1 MALGIEDLAVGHW
14 TDPVGLTGCTVV
26 VPPPGNMAAAAV
38 RGGGPGTR
46 ETDLLQ
52 PQAHVEGVS
61 AVLLTGGS
69 AFGLAA
75 AQGVVAWCER
85 RGLGYGRFG
94 RPIPIVPAA
103 VLFDL
108 AVGDWEARPGPAEG
122 EAACLAASTAEGP
135 LGNVG
140 AGMGATVGKTA
151 GPEHMT
157 KGGLGWAV
165 VEAGPVTVGAL
176 AAVNA
181 GGDVL
186 DEDGTVLAGARVPGG
201 ARTALRELLTAP
213 TARRRRGPV
222 RAGPARRQHHPRG
235 GRHQRHPDQGRGP
248 PGGRAGPRRH
258 GQSHPPGPHQ
268 LRRRHRVRDRDAAR
282 AGGDGPGSL
291 LGRGGAR
298 RRHPGRGSGRRAG
311 RRYPGRHG
319 SRRGVAC
326 RSTSTA
332 ARTAGTSSRRWCR
345 PVAPTTS
352 TARTVARRPAGC

>member
-26 VPPPGNMAAAAV
+26 VPPPGNVAAASV

-201 ARTALRELLTAP
+201 ARTALRERLASPAP
-213 TARRRRGPV
+213 DGEVAATDGGVRPEPV
-222 RAGPARRQHHPRG
+222 
-235 GRHQRHPDQGRGP
+235 P
-248 PGGRAGPRRH
+248 PGGSTTLALVATNATLTKGEVHRVAVQAHDGMARAIFPVHTSFDGDTVFAVAVPRVPAAMDLVAFLAEEALAAAIRAG
-258 GQSHPPGPHQ
+258 
-268 LRRRHRVRDRDAAR
+268 VRAAGSVAGIPASADLGR
-282 AGGDGPGSL
+282 GAGGD
-291 LGRGGAR
+291 
-298 RRHPGRGSGRRAG
+298 
-311 RRYPGRHG
+311 
-319 SRRGVAC
+319 
-326 RSTSTA
+326 
-332 ARTAGTSSRRWCR
+332 
-345 PVAPTTS
+345 
-352 TARTVARRPAGC
+352 

>member
-14 TDPVGLTGCTVV
+14 DDPVGLTGCTVV
-26 VPPPGNMAAAAV
+26 VPPPGNVAAASV

-122 EAACLAASTAEGP
+122 EAACLAAVTAEGP

-151 GPEHMT
+151 GPDLMT

-186 DEDGTVLAGARVPGG
+186 EEDGTVLAGARVPGG
-201 ARTALRELLTAP
+201 ARAAIRERLAEPGPDGEIRPEPVPPGNTTLGVIATNAALTKGEVHRVAVQAHDGM
-213 TARRRRGPV
+213 ARAIYPVHTSFDGDTVFAVAVPRVRATMDLVAFLAEEALAAAIRAGVRAAGPV
-222 RAGPARRQHHPRG
+222 AGIPAASEL
-235 GRHQRHPDQGRGP
+235 GRGP
-248 PGGRAGPRRH
+248 GGK
-258 GQSHPPGPHQ
+258 
-268 LRRRHRVRDRDAAR
+268 
-282 AGGDGPGSL
+282 
-291 LGRGGAR
+291 
-298 RRHPGRGSGRRAG
+298 
-311 RRYPGRHG
+311 
-319 SRRGVAC
+319 
-326 RSTSTA
+326 
-332 ARTAGTSSRRWCR
+332 
-345 PVAPTTS
+345 
-352 TARTVARRPAGC
+352 

>member
-1 MALGIEDLAVGHW
+1 VALGVEDLAVGHW

-26 VPPPGNMAAAAV
+26 VPPPGNVAAASV

-61 AVLLTGGS
+61 ALLLTGGS

-75 AQGVVAWCER
+75 AQGVVDWCER

-151 GPEHMT
+151 GPDFMT
-157 KGGLGWAV
+157 KGGLGWSV

-176 AAVNA
+176 VAVNA

-186 DEDGTVLAGARVPGG
+186 AEDGTVLAGTRAPGG
-201 ARTALRELLTAP
+201 AMAALRERLTAP
-213 TARRRRGPV
+213 PGDGEVPPGDGGVRPEPV
-222 RAGPARRQHHPRG
+222 
-235 GRHQRHPDQGRGP
+235 P
-248 PGGRAGPRRH
+248 PGGSTTLAVVATNAALTKGEVHRVAVQAHDGMARAIFPVHTSFDGDTVFAVAVPRVPAAMDLVAFLAEEALAAAIRAGVRAAGSVAGIPAA
-258 GQSHPPGPHQ
+258 SD
-268 LRRRHRVRDRDAAR
+268 LRRG
-282 AGGDGPGSL
+282 AGGG
-291 LGRGGAR
+291 
-298 RRHPGRGSGRRAG
+298 
-311 RRYPGRHG
+311 
-319 SRRGVAC
+319 
-326 RSTSTA
+326 
-332 ARTAGTSSRRWCR
+332 
-345 PVAPTTS
+345 
-352 TARTVARRPAGC
+352 

>member
-1 MALGIEDLAVGHW
+1 VALGIEDLAVGHW

-26 VPPPGNMAAAAV
+26 VPPPGNVAAAAV

-75 AQGVVAWCER
+75 AQGVVDWCER
-85 RGLGYGRFG
+85 RGLGYARFG

-108 AVGDWEARPGPAEG
+108 GVGDWAARPGPAEG
-122 EAACLAASTAEGP
+122 EAACLAAATAEGP
-135 LGNVG
+135 QGNVG

-186 DEDGTVLAGARVPGG
+186 GEDGTVLAGARVPGG
-201 ARTALRELLTAP
+201 ARTALRELRTPPATDGEVRPEPVPPGGSTTLGVVATNATLTKAEVHRVAVQAHDGM
-213 TARRRRGPV
+213 ARAIQPVHTSFDGDTVFTVAVPRVPAAMDLVAFLAEEALAAAIRAGV
-222 RAGPARRQHHPRG
+222 RAAGSVAGIPAAS
-235 GRHQRHPDQGRGP
+235 DLGRGP
-248 PGGRAGPRRH
+248 GGE
-258 GQSHPPGPHQ
+258 
-268 LRRRHRVRDRDAAR
+268 
-282 AGGDGPGSL
+282 
-291 LGRGGAR
+291 
-298 RRHPGRGSGRRAG
+298 
-311 RRYPGRHG
+311 
-319 SRRGVAC
+319 
-326 RSTSTA
+326 
-332 ARTAGTSSRRWCR
+332 
-345 PVAPTTS
+345 
-352 TARTVARRPAGC
+352 

>member
-26 VPPPGNMAAAAV
+26 VPPAGNLAAASV

-75 AQGVVAWCER
+75 AQGVVDWCER
-85 RGLGYGRFG
+85 RGLGYARFG

-108 AVGDWEARPGPAEG
+108 GVGDWEARPGPAEG
-122 EAACLAASTAEGP
+122 EAACLTASTAEGP
-135 LGNVG
+135 MGNVG

-213 TARRRRGPV
+213 TTDGEVRPEPVPPGGSTTLAVVATNAILAKAALHRVAVQAHDGMARAIYPVHTSFDGDTVFALSVPGVPAAMDLVAFLAEEALAAAIRAGVRAAGPV
-222 RAGPARRQHHPRG
+222 AGIPAASEL
-235 GRHQRHPDQGRGP
+235 GRGP
-248 PGGRAGPRRH
+248 GGE
-258 GQSHPPGPHQ
+258 
-268 LRRRHRVRDRDAAR
+268 
-282 AGGDGPGSL
+282 
-291 LGRGGAR
+291 
-298 RRHPGRGSGRRAG
+298 
-311 RRYPGRHG
+311 
-319 SRRGVAC
+319 
-326 RSTSTA
+326 
-332 ARTAGTSSRRWCR
+332 
-345 PVAPTTS
+345 
-352 TARTVARRPAGC
+352 

>member
-1 MALGIEDLAVGHW
+1 VALGIEDLAVGHW

-26 VPPPGNMAAAAV
+26 VPPEGNVAAASV

-75 AQGVVAWCER
+75 AQGVVDWCER
-85 RGLGYGRFG
+85 RGLGYARFG

-108 AVGDWEARPGPAEG
+108 GVGDWDARPGPAQG
-122 EAACLAASTAEGP
+122 EAACAAATTADGP
-135 LGNVG
+135 MGNVG

-151 GPEHMT
+151 GPDRMT

-186 DEDGTVLAGARVPGG
+186 DEDGGVLAGARVPGG
-201 ARTALRELLTAP
+201 AMAAIRELLA
-213 TARRRRGPV
+213 AEQAEGPLPEAV
-222 RAGPARRQHHPRG
+222 
-235 GRHQRHPDQGRGP
+235 P
-248 PGGRAGPRRH
+248 PGGSTTLGLVATNATLTKGEVHRVAVQAHDGMARAIRPVHTSFDGDTVFALAVPRVTAAMDLVAFLAEEALAAAIRAGVRAA
-258 GQSHPPGPHQ
+258 GP
-268 LRRRHRVRDRDAAR
+268 VAGIPAASEVWR
-282 AGGDGPGSL
+282 EAGGE
-291 LGRGGAR
+291 
-298 RRHPGRGSGRRAG
+298 
-311 RRYPGRHG
+311 
-319 SRRGVAC
+319 
-326 RSTSTA
+326 
-332 ARTAGTSSRRWCR
+332 
-345 PVAPTTS
+345 
-352 TARTVARRPAGC
+352 

>member
-26 VPPPGNMAAAAV
+26 VPPAGNVAAASV

-75 AQGVVAWCER
+75 AQGVMAWCER

-108 AVGDWEARPGPAEG
+108 MVGDWDARPGPAEG
-122 EAACLAASTAEGP
+122 EAACLAAATAEGP

-140 AGMGATVGKTA
+140 AGTGATVGKTA

-186 DEDGTVLAGARVPGG
+186 AEDGTVLAGARVPGG
-201 ARTALRELLTAP
+201 ARAALRDLLLQP
-213 TARRRRGPV
+213 GPDGEV
-222 RAGPARRQHHPRG
+222 PSEPV
-235 GRHQRHPDQGRGP
+235 PP
-248 PGGRAGPRRH
+248 PGGSTTLGLVATNATLTKGEVHRVAVQAHDGMARAISPVHTSFDGDTVFAVAVPRVPAAMDLVAFLAEEALAAAIRAGVRAA
-258 GQSHPPGPHQ
+258 GP
-268 LRRRHRVRDRDAAR
+268 VAGIPAA
-282 AGGDGPGSL
+282 GD
-291 LGRGGAR
+291 
-298 RRHPGRGSGRRAG
+298 PGRGTGG
-311 RRYPGRHG
+311 E
-319 SRRGVAC
+319 
-326 RSTSTA
+326 
-332 ARTAGTSSRRWCR
+332 
-345 PVAPTTS
+345 
-352 TARTVARRPAGC
+352 

>member
-1 MALGIEDLAVGHW
+1 VALGLEDLAVGHW

-26 VPPPGNMAAAAV
+26 VPPPGNVAAAAV

-52 PQAHVEGVS
+52 PQAHVQGVS
-61 AVLLTGGS
+61 ALLLTGGS

-85 RGLGYGRFG
+85 RGLGYSRFG

-186 DEDGTVLAGARVPGG
+186 DEDGGVLAGARVPGG
-201 ARTALRELLTAP
+201 ARTALRERLAAVEPPDGQALPAVDGGVRP
-213 TARRRRGPV
+213 EPV
-222 RAGPARRQHHPRG
+222 
-235 GRHQRHPDQGRGP
+235 P
-248 PGGRAGPRRH
+248 PGGSTTLGVVATNATLTKGEVHRVAVQAHDGMARAIFPVHTSFDGDTVFAVATGRVPAAMDLVAFLAEEALAAAIRAGVRAA
-258 GQSHPPGPHQ
+258 GP
-268 LRRRHRVRDRDAAR
+268 VAGIPAA
-282 AGGDGPGSL
+282 SE
-291 LGRGGAR
+291 
-298 RRHPGRGSGRRAG
+298 PGRGAG
-311 RRYPGRHG
+311 GE
-319 SRRGVAC
+319 
-326 RSTSTA
+326 
-332 ARTAGTSSRRWCR
+332 
-345 PVAPTTS
+345 
-352 TARTVARRPAGC
+352 

>member
-1 MALGIEDLAVGHW
+1 MALGIEDLTVGHW

-26 VPPPGNMAAAAV
+26 VPPPGNLAAASV

-75 AQGVVAWCER
+75 AQGVVDWCER
-85 RGLGYGRFG
+85 RGLGYARFG

-108 AVGDWEARPGPAEG
+108 GVGDWEARPGPAEG

-135 LGNVG
+135 MGNVG

-213 TARRRRGPV
+213 TTDGEVRPEPVPPGGSTTLAVVATNATLAKAELHRVAVQAHDGMARAIYPVHTSFDGDTVFALSVPRVPAAMDLVAFLAEEALAAAIRAGVRAAGPV
-222 RAGPARRQHHPRG
+222 AGIPAASEL
-235 GRHQRHPDQGRGP
+235 GRGP
-248 PGGRAGPRRH
+248 GGE
-258 GQSHPPGPHQ
+258 
-268 LRRRHRVRDRDAAR
+268 
-282 AGGDGPGSL
+282 
-291 LGRGGAR
+291 
-298 RRHPGRGSGRRAG
+298 
-311 RRYPGRHG
+311 
-319 SRRGVAC
+319 
-326 RSTSTA
+326 
-332 ARTAGTSSRRWCR
+332 
-345 PVAPTTS
+345 
-352 TARTVARRPAGC
+352 

>member
-1 MALGIEDLAVGHW
+1 VALGIEDLAVGHW

-26 VPPPGNMAAAAV
+26 VPPPGNVAAASV

-85 RGLGYGRFG
+85 RELGYARFG

-108 AVGDWEARPGPAEG
+108 AVGDWDARPGPAEG
-122 EAACLAASTAEGP
+122 EAACDAAQTADGP
-135 LGNVG
+135 MGNVG
-140 AGMGATVGKTA
+140 AGMGATVGKAA

-165 VEAGPVTVGAL
+165 AEAGPVTVGAL
-176 AAVNA
+176 VAVNA

-186 DEDGTVLAGARVPGG
+186 EEDGTVLAGARVPGG
-201 ARTALRELLTAP
+201 AMAALRERLAAGQAEDALPEAVPPGGNTTIGVIASNATLTKTEVHRVAVQAHDGM
-213 TARRRRGPV
+213 ARAIRPV
-222 RAGPARRQHHPRG
+222 HTSFDGDTVFALAVPRVAAAVDLVAFLGEEALAAAIRAGVRAAGPAAGIPAASDVWRG
-235 GRHQRHPDQGRGP
+235 
-248 PGGRAGPRRH
+248 
-258 GQSHPPGPHQ
+258 
-268 LRRRHRVRDRDAAR
+268 
-282 AGGDGPGSL
+282 AGGE
-291 LGRGGAR
+291 
-298 RRHPGRGSGRRAG
+298 
-311 RRYPGRHG
+311 
-319 SRRGVAC
+319 
-326 RSTSTA
+326 
-332 ARTAGTSSRRWCR
+332 
-345 PVAPTTS
+345 
-352 TARTVARRPAGC
+352 

>member
-26 VPPPGNMAAAAV
+26 VPPPGNVAAASV

-61 AVLLTGGS
+61 ALLLTGGS

-75 AQGVVAWCER
+75 AQGVMDWCER

-108 AVGDWEARPGPAEG
+108 MVGDWEARPGPAEG
-122 EAACLAASTAEGP
+122 EAACLAAATAEGP
-135 LGNVG
+135 QGNVG

-151 GPEHMT
+151 GPDFMT
-157 KGGLGWAV
+157 KGGLGWSV

-176 AAVNA
+176 VAVNA

-186 DEDGTVLAGARVPGG
+186 AEDGTVLAGTRAPGG
-201 ARTALRELLTAP
+201 AMAALRERLTAP
-213 TARRRRGPV
+213 PGDGEVPPGDGGVRPEPV
-222 RAGPARRQHHPRG
+222 
-235 GRHQRHPDQGRGP
+235 P
-248 PGGRAGPRRH
+248 PGGSTTLAVVATNATLTKGEVHRVAVQAHDGMARAIFPVHTSFDGDTVFAVAAPRVPAAMDLVAFLAEEALAAAIRAGVRAAAPVA
-258 GQSHPPGPHQ
+258 GIPAVSD
-268 LRRRHRVRDRDAAR
+268 LRRG
-282 AGGDGPGSL
+282 AGGD
-291 LGRGGAR
+291 
-298 RRHPGRGSGRRAG
+298 
-311 RRYPGRHG
+311 
-319 SRRGVAC
+319 
-326 RSTSTA
+326 
-332 ARTAGTSSRRWCR
+332 
-345 PVAPTTS
+345 
-352 TARTVARRPAGC
+352 

>member
-1 MALGIEDLAVGHW
+1 VALGIEDLAVGHW

-26 VPPPGNMAAAAV
+26 VPPPGNLAAAAV

-75 AQGVVAWCER
+75 AQGVVDWCER
-85 RGLGYGRFG
+85 RGLGYARFG

-108 AVGDWEARPGPAEG
+108 GVGDWAARPGPAEG
-122 EAACLAASTAEGP
+122 EAACLAAATADGP
-135 LGNVG
+135 QGNVG

-186 DEDGTVLAGARVPGG
+186 GEDGTVLAGARVPGG
-201 ARTALRELLTAP
+201 ARTALRELRTPAATDGEVRPEPVPPGGSTTLGVVATNATLTKAEVHRVAVQAHDGM
-213 TARRRRGPV
+213 ARAIQPVHTSFDGDTVFTVAVPRVPAAMDLVAFLAEEALAAAIRAGVRAAGPV
-222 RAGPARRQHHPRG
+222 AGIPAAS
-235 GRHQRHPDQGRGP
+235 DLGRGP
-248 PGGRAGPRRH
+248 GGE
-258 GQSHPPGPHQ
+258 
-268 LRRRHRVRDRDAAR
+268 
-282 AGGDGPGSL
+282 
-291 LGRGGAR
+291 
-298 RRHPGRGSGRRAG
+298 
-311 RRYPGRHG
+311 
-319 SRRGVAC
+319 
-326 RSTSTA
+326 
-332 ARTAGTSSRRWCR
+332 
-345 PVAPTTS
+345 
-352 TARTVARRPAGC
+352 

>member
-26 VPPPGNMAAAAV
+26 VPPPGNRAAASV

-75 AQGVVAWCER
+75 AQGVVDWCER

-122 EAACLAASTAEGP
+122 EAACLAAVTADGP
-135 LGNVG
+135 QGNVG

-151 GPEHMT
+151 GPDHMT

-186 DEDGTVLAGARVPGG
+186 DTDGSVLAGARVPGG
-201 ARTALRELLTAP
+201 ARTALRERLLSPA
-213 TARRRRGPV
+213 GDGEVPV
-222 RAGPARRQHHPRG
+222 
-235 GRHQRHPDQGRGP
+235 P
-248 PGGRAGPRRH
+248 PGGSTTLGVVATNADLTKGEVHRVAVQAHDGMARAIFPVHTSFDGDTVFALAVPRVPATMDLVAFLAEEALAAAIRAGVRAA
-258 GQSHPPGPHQ
+258 GPVAGIPAASD
-268 LRRRHRVRDRDAAR
+268 LRR
-282 AGGDGPGSL
+282 GGGE
-291 LGRGGAR
+291 
-298 RRHPGRGSGRRAG
+298 
-311 RRYPGRHG
+311 
-319 SRRGVAC
+319 
-326 RSTSTA
+326 
-332 ARTAGTSSRRWCR
+332 
-345 PVAPTTS
+345 
-352 TARTVARRPAGC
+352 

>member
-1 MALGIEDLAVGHW
+1 VSLGIEDLAVGHW

-26 VPPPGNMAAAAV
+26 VPPPQNVAAASV

-75 AQGVVAWCER
+75 AQGVVDWCER

-122 EAACLAASTAEGP
+122 EAACLAATTDDGP
-135 LGNVG
+135 QGNVG

-151 GPEHMT
+151 GPDHMT

-186 DEDGTVLAGARVPGG
+186 AEDGTMLAGARVPGG
-201 ARTALRELLTAP
+201 ARTALRERLASP
-213 TARRRRGPV
+213 SGDGEVPV
-222 RAGPARRQHHPRG
+222 
-235 GRHQRHPDQGRGP
+235 P
-248 PGGRAGPRRH
+248 PGGSTTLGVVATNAALTKGEVHRVAVQAHDGMARAIFPVHTSFDGDTVFALAVPRVPAAMDLVAFLAEEALAAAIRAG
-258 GQSHPPGPHQ
+258 
-268 LRRRHRVRDRDAAR
+268 VRAAGTVAGIPAASDASR
-282 AGGDGPGSL
+282 GAGGG
-291 LGRGGAR
+291 
-298 RRHPGRGSGRRAG
+298 
-311 RRYPGRHG
+311 
-319 SRRGVAC
+319 
-326 RSTSTA
+326 
-332 ARTAGTSSRRWCR
+332 
-345 PVAPTTS
+345 
-352 TARTVARRPAGC
+352 

>member
-1 MALGIEDLAVGHW
+1 VSLGIGDLAVGHW

-26 VPPPGNMAAAAV
+26 IPPPGNRAAASV

-75 AQGVVAWCER
+75 AQGVVDWCER

-122 EAACLAASTAEGP
+122 EAACLAATTADGP
-135 LGNVG
+135 QGNVG

-151 GPEHMT
+151 GPDHMT

-186 DEDGTVLAGARVPGG
+186 DTDGGVLAGARVPGG
-201 ARTALRELLTAP
+201 ARTALRERLASP
-213 TARRRRGPV
+213 SGDGEVPV
-222 RAGPARRQHHPRG
+222 
-235 GRHQRHPDQGRGP
+235 P
-248 PGGRAGPRRH
+248 PGGSTTLGVVATNADLTKAEVHRVAVQAHDGMARAIFPVHTSFDGDTVFALAVPRVPATMDLVAFLAEEALAAAIRAGVRAA
-258 GQSHPPGPHQ
+258 GP
-268 LRRRHRVRDRDAAR
+268 VAGIPAAS
-282 AGGDGPGSL
+282 DL
-291 LGRGGAR
+291 RGG
-298 RRHPGRGSGRRAG
+298 GE
-311 RRYPGRHG
+311 
-319 SRRGVAC
+319 
-326 RSTSTA
+326 
-332 ARTAGTSSRRWCR
+332 
-345 PVAPTTS
+345 
-352 TARTVARRPAGC
+352 

>member
-1 MALGIEDLAVGHW
+1 VSLGIEDLAVGHW

-26 VPPPGNMAAAAV
+26 IPPPGNRAAASV

-75 AQGVVAWCER
+75 AQGVVDWCER

-122 EAACLAASTAEGP
+122 EAACLAATTADGP
-135 LGNVG
+135 QGNVG

-151 GPEHMT
+151 GPDHMT

-186 DEDGTVLAGARVPGG
+186 DEHGGVLAGARVPGG
-201 ARTALRELLTAP
+201 ARTALRERLASP
-213 TARRRRGPV
+213 SGDGEVPV
-222 RAGPARRQHHPRG
+222 
-235 GRHQRHPDQGRGP
+235 P
-248 PGGRAGPRRH
+248 PGGSTTLGVVATNADLTKAEVHRVAVQAHDGMARAIFPVHTSFDGDTVFALAVPRVPATMDLVAFLAEEALAAAIRAGVRAA
-258 GQSHPPGPHQ
+258 GP
-268 LRRRHRVRDRDAAR
+268 VAGIPAAS
-282 AGGDGPGSL
+282 DL
-291 LGRGGAR
+291 RGG
-298 RRHPGRGSGRRAG
+298 GE
-311 RRYPGRHG
+311 
-319 SRRGVAC
+319 
-326 RSTSTA
+326 
-332 ARTAGTSSRRWCR
+332 
-345 PVAPTTS
+345 
-352 TARTVARRPAGC
+352 

>member
-26 VPPPGNMAAAAV
+26 VPPPGNRAAASV

-75 AQGVVAWCER
+75 AQGVVDWCER

-108 AVGDWEARPGPAEG
+108 MVGDWDARPGPAEG
-122 EAACLAASTAEGP
+122 EAACLAASTADGP

-151 GPEHMT
+151 GPDHMT

-186 DEDGTVLAGARVPGG
+186 DEDGGVLAGARVPGG
-201 ARTALRELLTAP
+201 ARTALRERLASPSGDGEVPVPPGGSTTLGVVATNADLTKAEVHRVAVQAHDGM
-213 TARRRRGPV
+213 ARAIFPVHTSFDGDTVFALAVPRVPATMDLVAFLAEEALAAAIRAGVRAAGPV
-222 RAGPARRQHHPRG
+222 AGIPAVS
-235 GRHQRHPDQGRGP
+235 DLGRGP
-248 PGGRAGPRRH
+248 GGK
-258 GQSHPPGPHQ
+258 
-268 LRRRHRVRDRDAAR
+268 
-282 AGGDGPGSL
+282 
-291 LGRGGAR
+291 
-298 RRHPGRGSGRRAG
+298 
-311 RRYPGRHG
+311 
-319 SRRGVAC
+319 
-326 RSTSTA
+326 
-332 ARTAGTSSRRWCR
+332 
-345 PVAPTTS
+345 
-352 TARTVARRPAGC
+352 

>member
-1 MALGIEDLAVGHW
+1 
-14 TDPVGLTGCTVV
+14 VV
-26 VPPPGNMAAAAV
+26 VPAPGNLTAASV

-75 AQGVVAWCER
+75 AQGVVDWCER
-85 RGLGYGRFG
+85 GGLGYSRFG

-108 AVGDWEARPGPAEG
+108 GIGDWEARPGPAEG
-122 EAACLAASTAEGP
+122 EAACLAASTADGP
-135 LGNVG
+135 MGNVG

-165 VEAGPVTVGAL
+165 VEVGPVTVGAL

-186 DEDGTVLAGARVPGG
+186 GEDGTVLAGARVPGG
-201 ARTALRELLTAP
+201 ARTALRELTAP
-213 TARRRRGPV
+213 TSDGEVRPEPVPPGGSTTLAVVATNASLSKTEVHRVAVQAHDGMARAIYPVHTSFDGDTVFAVAVPRVPAAMDLVAFLAEEALAAAIRAGV
-222 RAGPARRQHHPRG
+222 RAASPVAGIPAAS
-235 GRHQRHPDQGRGP
+235 DLGRGP
-248 PGGRAGPRRH
+248 GGE
-258 GQSHPPGPHQ
+258 
-268 LRRRHRVRDRDAAR
+268 
-282 AGGDGPGSL
+282 
-291 LGRGGAR
+291 
-298 RRHPGRGSGRRAG
+298 
-311 RRYPGRHG
+311 
-319 SRRGVAC
+319 
-326 RSTSTA
+326 
-332 ARTAGTSSRRWCR
+332 
-345 PVAPTTS
+345 
-352 TARTVARRPAGC
+352 

>member
-26 VPPPGNMAAAAV
+26 VPPPQNVTAASV

-75 AQGVVAWCER
+75 AQGVVDWCER
-85 RGLGYGRFG
+85 RGLGYSRFG

-108 AVGDWEARPGPAEG
+108 A
-122 EAACLAASTAEGP
+122 
-135 LGNVG
+135 VG

-176 AAVNA
+176 AVVNA

-186 DEDGTVLAGARVPGG
+186 GEDGTVLAGARVPGG
-201 ARTALRELLTAP
+201 ARTALRERLTAP
-213 TARRRRGPV
+213 DGEVRPEPVPPGGSTTLAVVATNAVLTKGEVHRVAVQAHDGMARAIFPVHTSFDGDTVFALSVPRVPAAMDLVAFLAEEALAAAIRAAVRAAGPV
-222 RAGPARRQHHPRG
+222 AGIPAAS
-235 GRHQRHPDQGRGP
+235 DLGRGP
-248 PGGRAGPRRH
+248 GG
-258 GQSHPPGPHQ
+258 
-268 LRRRHRVRDRDAAR
+268 
-282 AGGDGPGSL
+282 
-291 LGRGGAR
+291 
-298 RRHPGRGSGRRAG
+298 
-311 RRYPGRHG
+311 
-319 SRRGVAC
+319 
-326 RSTSTA
+326 T
-332 ARTAGTSSRRWCR
+332 
-345 PVAPTTS
+345 
-352 TARTVARRPAGC
+352 